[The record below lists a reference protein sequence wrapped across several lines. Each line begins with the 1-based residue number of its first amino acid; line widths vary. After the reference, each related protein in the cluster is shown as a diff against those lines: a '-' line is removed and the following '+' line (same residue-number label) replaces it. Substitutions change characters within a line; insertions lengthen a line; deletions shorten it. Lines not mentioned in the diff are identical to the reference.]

1 MDRSA
6 EMAAFVSVAD
16 NGGFSPAAREFGLST
31 SALSKLVNRLEN
43 RLGVRLLHRTTRR
56 VRLTAEGAEYYARAQ
71 AIIASIEAAEA
82 EVVKSGIEPRGL
94 LRLHCG
100 TVFSAH
106 NLAPAIPRFLR
117 RYPNVRI
124 DIATD
129 DALPKLVDSGFD
141 LAIRVGVQDDSSQVA
156 RHICD
161 LQRVICASPDYLEKH
176 GEPLAYRELHAH
188 NCLWITSLPELRRW
202 PFETTDGLR
211 EIEVSGNVAANSAEM
226 VLQLAIA
233 GVGITRLTDVTVS
246 EAVRRGELIP
256 ILTDSHHVEPIPLY
270 AIYPS
275 GRNLAPKVRAMVDFL
290 VEEFGRAPWRL
301 NGEV

>member
-6 EMAAFVSVAD
+6 EMAAFVSVVD
-16 NGGFSPAAREFGLST
+16 NGGFSPAARELELST
-31 SALSKLVNRLEN
+31 SALSKLVNRLEH

-56 VRLTAEGAEYYARAQ
+56 VQLTAEGAEFYARAQ
-71 AIIASIEAAEA
+71 EIIASIEAAEA
-82 EVVKSGIEPRGL
+82 EVIKSGVEPRGL

-106 NLAPAIPRFLR
+106 NLAPAIPRFLT
-117 RYPNVRI
+117 RYPEVRI
-124 DIATD
+124 DITTD
-129 DALPKLVDSGFD
+129 DELPRLVDSGFD
-141 LAIRVGVQDDSSQVA
+141 LAIRVGVQNDSSHVA

-176 GEPLAYRELHAH
+176 GEPLTYRELYAH

-211 EIEVSGNVAANSAEM
+211 EIQVKGNVAANNAEM

-233 GVGITRLTDVTVS
+233 GVGITRLTDVTVC
-246 EAVRRGELIP
+246 EAVRSGELIP
-256 ILTDSHHVEPIPLY
+256 ILTDCHHVEPIPLY

-275 GRNLAPKVRAMVDFL
+275 GRNLAPKVRVMVDFL

-301 NGEV
+301 NRGG